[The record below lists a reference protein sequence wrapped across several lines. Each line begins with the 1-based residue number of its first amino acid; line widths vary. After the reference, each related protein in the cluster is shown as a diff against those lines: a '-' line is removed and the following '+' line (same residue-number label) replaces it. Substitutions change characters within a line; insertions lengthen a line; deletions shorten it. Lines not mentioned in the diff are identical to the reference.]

1 MLIPLHM
8 YMYLKLI
15 DIIDTNFVLVIH
27 VLIVNPVFMAKVQ
40 TKLLR
45 NTDFNTVFLLC
56 TLSWHNLQH
65 PLHITVQSVMCC
77 YMKMWLEES

>member
-27 VLIVNPVFMAKVQ
+27 VLIVKPVFMAKVQ
-40 TKLLR
+40 TKLL
-45 NTDFNTVFLLC
+45 
-56 TLSWHNLQH
+56 
-65 PLHITVQSVMCC
+65 
-77 YMKMWLEES
+77 LEYKY

>member
-40 TKLLR
+40 TKRLR
-45 NTDFNTVFLLC
+45 NTDFNTVFFYCVLYHGIICSILYILLY
-56 TLSWHNLQH
+56 S
-65 PLHITVQSVMCC
+65 QSCVVT
-77 YMKMWLEES
+77 

>member
-45 NTDFNTVFLLC
+45 LFFLLC

>member
-1 MLIPLHM
+1 MSFLKFKSLVLFIKIVAKLLLLRPFG

-45 NTDFNTVFLLC
+45 NTDFNTVFVAVYF
-56 TLSWHNLQH
+56 
-65 PLHITVQSVMCC
+65 IIA
-77 YMKMWLEES
+77 

>member
-45 NTDFNTVFLLC
+45 NTDFNTVFVAVYF
-56 TLSWHNLQH
+56 
-65 PLHITVQSVMCC
+65 IMA
-77 YMKMWLEES
+77 